1 MGDTVG
7 DMQEQIN
14 EIYDKLEGAYEEEY
28 DDYDYEEGYDKE
40 SDEDYMCELKK
51 DMVKGVFILADQ
63 DGDNKVTKEEM
74 TSTLDLAE
82 SVDFEMMLE
91 QLFSMADDDMSGEVD
106 YDELWWLMDYK
117 KDSGELSPED
127 AWAIESVLEWADA
140 ELGDHN

>member
-1 MGDTVG
+1 
-7 DMQEQIN
+7 MQEQIN

-28 DDYDYEEGYDKE
+28 DDYDYEEEYDE
-40 SDEDYMCELKK
+40 EYDEEEYDDDDDMCELKT

-91 QLFSMADDDMSGEVD
+91 HLFSMADDDMSGEVD